1 MTSFA
6 FVAIIWGMFSRLI
19 YGLIEIIYPKR
30 CLGCGKRLVGKHQ
43 SSVEEFI
50 CLNCQSLIK
59 RNLPPFCRSCG
70 RRLNPKACTSNICT
84 SCIKNQMHFDR
95 AFSPFLY
102 EDTVR
107 TLIHEFKYKRKD
119 YLGEIL
125 ANLMIDFIAE
135 YSLPIDYLDLIIP
148 IPLHKTKLR
157 EREFNQA
164 QVLSEYI
171 GKKFN
176 KPVINNVLTRNR
188 LTKTQTGMNNQER
201 FLNAKGS
208 FSLTDNF
215 ALEGKNILLV
225 DDVLTT
231 GATSSEASYVLKNAG
246 ANIVF
251 VLTLA
256 S

>member
-1 MTSFA
+1 
-6 FVAIIWGMFSRLI
+6 
-19 YGLIEIIYPKR
+19 
-30 CLGCGKRLVGKHQ
+30 
-43 SSVEEFI
+43 
-50 CLNCQSLIK
+50 
-59 RNLPPFCRSCG
+59 
-70 RRLNPKACTSNICT
+70 
-84 SCIKNQMHFDR
+84 MHFDR